1 MKIDTFTPIHNEIL
15 EALCKINLS
24 PYETRCLF
32 VIWRKTYG
40 FVDRETGQRKKED
53 YIALSQFSELTKLDK
68 RHISRALKGL
78 KEKNV
83 ISRDDKK
90 TSFSKKFLNLLSS
103 VEMIKTDNIKKMS
116 SVEMTTIP
124 SRDDNLSSVEGDTK
138 ETLTKETIQKKYT
151 SIKNLTEKDFEEISN
166 DYGVTIQFVRSKFE
180 DLQNYCGAKGK
191 KYSNYKLALRNFV
204 KKAFEEKGGK
214 LKMPTEELELKRQQ
228 LIRQFGINN

>member
-1 MKIDTFTPIHNEIL
+1 MENNPQLENGYTRIANEIV
-15 EALCKINLS
+15 ETMCKLKISN
-24 PYETRCLF
+24 YESRFLWCLF
-32 VIWRKTYG
+32 RKTYG
-40 FVDRETGQRKKED
+40 FGKKQD
-53 YIALSQFSELTKLDK
+53 YIALSQFAKLSGIESQHIARTKTRLV
-68 RHISRALKGL
+68 S
-78 KEKNV
+78 KNIITV
-83 ISRDDKK
+83 SGGKIGFQKDV
-90 TSFSKKFLNLLSS
+90 SKWVVPNEVVPIQVVPKQVRSS
-103 VEMIKTDNIKKMS
+103 TQTGSQLVPIQ
-116 SVEMTTIP
+116 V
-124 SRDDNLSSVEGDTK
+124 DTK

-214 LKMPTEELELKRQQ
+214 LKMPTEELKLKRQQ